1 MNKNLVIENI
11 ISKISKNIILER
23 KSDELSMQ
31 LSREVIKHFKK
42 DKDFELYDLRFDR
55 GDEYAVFD
63 FKCYFL
69 EDIDL
74 EDPFSIHAEADMEEI
89 HIEITFNPQSFPKSM
104 NDLVAEVKETI
115 EHELEHVEQQNFE
128 DMEFERQDDI
138 EDDEEEEEYNFKYL
152 TSNVEIPA
160 YVRGLIKR
168 SKTKNISLS
177 DSMEEW
183 FKENKRKF
191 KDPKKDWPKVK
202 KVWTSYANEMRSKE
216 RVKKFK

>member
-11 ISKISKNIILER
+11 ISKISKKIILER

-55 GDEYAVFD
+55 GDDYAVFD

-74 EDPFSIHAEADMEEI
+74 DDPFSIHAEADMEEI
-89 HIEITFNPQSFPKSM
+89 YIEITFNPQHFPESM

-128 DMEFERQDDI
+128 DMDFEREDDI
-138 EDDEEEEEYNFKYL
+138 KDDDEEYNFKYL

-168 SKTKNISLS
+168 SKTKNISLR

-191 KDPKKDWPKVK
+191 KNPKTDWPKVK
-202 KVWTSYANEMRSKE
+202 KVWTSYANEMRQKE

>member
-1 MNKNLVIENI
+1 MRQQIIESLIGRIKKRLVT
-11 ISKISKNIILER
+11 ER
-23 KSDELSMQ
+23 KSDELSLK
-31 LSREVIKHFKK
+31 LSRLVIKQFKK
-42 DKDFELYDLRFDR
+42 DEDFELYDLRFDR

-74 EDPFSIHAEADMEEI
+74 DDPFSIHAEADMEEI
-89 HIEITFNPQSFPKSM
+89 YIEITFNPQHFPESM

-128 DMEFERQDDI
+128 DMDFEREDDI
-138 EDDEEEEEYNFKYL
+138 KDDEEYNFKYL

>member
-1 MNKNLVIENI
+1 MRQQIIESLIGRIKKRLVT
-11 ISKISKNIILER
+11 ER
-23 KSDELSMQ
+23 KSDELSLK
-31 LSREVIKHFKK
+31 LSRLVIKQFKK
-42 DKDFELYDLRFDR
+42 DEDFELYDLRFDR

-74 EDPFSIHAEADMEEI
+74 DDPFSIHAEADMEEI
-89 HIEITFNPQSFPKSM
+89 YMEITFNPQHFPESM

-128 DMEFERQDDI
+128 DMDFEREDDI
-138 EDDEEEEEYNFKYL
+138 EDDEEYNFKYL

-168 SKTKNISLS
+168 SKTKKMSLS
-177 DSMEEW
+177 DAMEEW

-191 KDPKKDWPKVK
+191 KNPKSDWPKVK
-202 KVWTSYANEMRSKE
+202 KVWTKYANEMRSKE

>member
-1 MNKNLVIENI
+1 MRQQIIESLISRIKKRLVT
-11 ISKISKNIILER
+11 ER
-23 KSDELSMQ
+23 KSDELSMK
-31 LSREVIKHFKK
+31 LSRMVIKQFKK
-42 DKDFELYDLRFDR
+42 DEDFELYDLRFDR

-74 EDPFSIHAEADMEEI
+74 DDPFSIHAEADMEEI
-89 HIEITFNPQSFPKSM
+89 YIEITFNPQHFPESM

-128 DMEFERQDDI
+128 DMDFEREDDI
-138 EDDEEEEEYNFKYL
+138 KDDEEYNFKYL

-216 RVKKFK
+216 IVKKFK

>member
-1 MNKNLVIENI
+1 MRQQIIESLIGRIKKRLVT
-11 ISKISKNIILER
+11 ER
-23 KSDELSMQ
+23 KTDELSLQ
-31 LSREVIKHFKK
+31 LSRQVIKQFKK
-42 DKDFELYDLRFDR
+42 DEDFELYGLRFDR

-74 EDPFSIHAEADMEEI
+74 DDPFSIHAEADMEEI
-89 HIEITFNPQSFPKSM
+89 YIEITFNPQSFPESM

-128 DMEFERQDDI
+128 DMDFEREDDI
-138 EDDEEEEEYNFKYL
+138 KDDEEYNFKYL

-191 KDPKKDWPKVK
+191 KDSKKDWPRVK
-202 KVWTSYANEMRSKE
+202 KVWMKYASEMRGKE
-216 RVKKFK
+216 KIKKFK

>member
-1 MNKNLVIENI
+1 MRQQIIESLISRIKKRLVT
-11 ISKISKNIILER
+11 ER
-23 KSDELSMQ
+23 KSDELSMK
-31 LSREVIKHFKK
+31 LSRMVIKQFKK
-42 DKDFELYDLRFDR
+42 DEDFELYDLRFDR

-74 EDPFSIHAEADMEEI
+74 DDPFSIHAEADMEEI
-89 HIEITFNPQSFPKSM
+89 YIEITFNPQHFPESM

-128 DMEFERQDDI
+128 DMDFEREDDI
-138 EDDEEEEEYNFKYL
+138 KDDEEYNFKYL

-168 SKTKNISLS
+168 SKTKKMSLS
-177 DSMEEW
+177 DAMEEW

-191 KDPKKDWPKVK
+191 KNPKSDWPKVK
-202 KVWTSYANEMRSKE
+202 KVWTTYANKMRSKE

>member
-11 ISKISKNIILER
+11 ISKISKKIILER
-23 KSDELSMQ
+23 KSDELSMK

-55 GDEYAVFD
+55 GDDYAVFD

-74 EDPFSIHAEADMEEI
+74 DDPFSIHAEADMEEI
-89 HIEITFNPQSFPKSM
+89 YIEITFNPQHFPESM

-128 DMEFERQDDI
+128 DMDFEREDDI
-138 EDDEEEEEYNFKYL
+138 KDDEEYNFKYL

-168 SKTKNISLS
+168 SKTKNISLR

>member
-1 MNKNLVIENI
+1 MRQQIIESLIGRIKKRLVT
-11 ISKISKNIILER
+11 ER
-23 KSDELSMQ
+23 KSDELSLQ
-31 LSREVIKHFKK
+31 LSRQVIKQFKK
-42 DKDFELYDLRFDR
+42 DEDFELYDIRFDR
-55 GDEYAVFD
+55 GDDYAVFD

-74 EDPFSIHAEADMEEI
+74 DDPFSIHAEADMEEI
-89 HIEITFNPQSFPKSM
+89 YIEITFNPQHFPESM

-128 DMEFERQDDI
+128 DMDFEREDDI
-138 EDDEEEEEYNFKYL
+138 KDDDEEYNFKYL

-168 SKTKNISLS
+168 SKTKNISLR

>member
-1 MNKNLVIENI
+1 MRQQIIESLIGRITNRLI
-11 ISKISKNIILER
+11 NER
-23 KSDELSMQ
+23 KSDELSMK
-31 LSREVIKHFKK
+31 LSRMVIKQFKK
-42 DKDFELYDLRFDR
+42 DEDFELYDIRFDR

-74 EDPFSIHAEADMEEI
+74 DDPFSIHAEADMEEI
-89 HIEITFNPQSFPKSM
+89 YIEITFNPQSFPESM

-128 DMEFERQDDI
+128 DMDFEREDDI
-138 EDDEEEEEYNFKYL
+138 EDDEEYNFKYL

>member
-1 MNKNLVIENI
+1 MRKQIIENL
-11 ISKISKNIILER
+11 ISRIKKRLVTER
-23 KSDELSMQ
+23 KSDELSLE
-31 LSREVIKHFKK
+31 LSRMVISQFKK
-42 DKDFELYDLRFDR
+42 DEDFELYDLRFDR

-69 EDIDL
+69 EDPDL
-74 EDPFSIHAEADMEEI
+74 DDPFSIDAEADMEEI
-89 HIEITFNPQSFPKSM
+89 YMEITFNPQHFPKSM

-128 DMEFERQDDI
+128 DMEFDREDDI
-138 EDDEEEEEYNFKYL
+138 EDDDEEYNFKYL

-168 SKTKNISLS
+168 SKTKKISLS
-177 DSMEEW
+177 KAMDEW

-191 KDPKKDWPKVK
+191 KNPKSDWPKVK
-202 KVWTSYANEMRSKE
+202 KVWTNYANEMRKKE

>member
-1 MNKNLVIENI
+1 MRQQLIENL
-11 ISKISKNIILER
+11 ISRIKKRLVTER
-23 KSDELSMQ
+23 KTDQLSLELSRM
-31 LSREVIKHFKK
+31 VIRQFKK
-42 DKDFELYDLRFDR
+42 DEDFELNNVTFER
-55 GDEYAVFD
+55 GDDYATFD

-74 EDPFSIHAEADMEEI
+74 DEPFSIDAEADMEEI
-89 HIEITFNPQSFPKSM
+89 YMEITFNPQHFPESM

-128 DMEFERQDDI
+128 DMGVERQDDI
-138 EDDEEEEEYNFKYL
+138 KKDDEEYNFKYL

-168 SKTKNISLS
+168 SNTKKISLS
-177 DSMEEW
+177 DAMEEW

-191 KDPKKDWPKVK
+191 KNPKSDWPKVK
-202 KVWTSYANEMRSKE
+202 KVWTKYANEMRSKE

>member
-1 MNKNLVIENI
+1 MRQQIIESLISRIKKRLVT
-11 ISKISKNIILER
+11 ER
-23 KSDELSMQ
+23 KSDELSMK
-31 LSREVIKHFKK
+31 LSRMVIKQFKK
-42 DKDFELYDLRFDR
+42 DEDFELYDLRFDR

-74 EDPFSIHAEADMEEI
+74 DDPFSIHAEADMEEI
-89 HIEITFNPQSFPKSM
+89 YIEITFNPQHFPESM

-128 DMEFERQDDI
+128 DMDFEREDDI
-138 EDDEEEEEYNFKYL
+138 KDDEEYNFKYL

-168 SKTKNISLS
+168 SKTKKMSLS
-177 DSMEEW
+177 DAMEEW

-191 KDPKKDWPKVK
+191 KNPKTDWPKVK
-202 KVWTSYANEMRSKE
+202 KVWTSYANEMRQKE

>member
-1 MNKNLVIENI
+1 MRQQIIESLISRIKKRLVT
-11 ISKISKNIILER
+11 ER
-23 KSDELSMQ
+23 KSDELSMK
-31 LSREVIKHFKK
+31 LSRMVIKQFKK
-42 DKDFELYDLRFDR
+42 DEDFELYDLRFDR

-74 EDPFSIHAEADMEEI
+74 DDPFSIHAEADMEEI
-89 HIEITFNPQSFPKSM
+89 YIEITFNPQHFPESM

-128 DMEFERQDDI
+128 DMDFEREDDI
-138 EDDEEEEEYNFKYL
+138 KDDEEYNFKYL

-168 SKTKNISLS
+168 SKTKKMSLS
-177 DSMEEW
+177 DAMEEW

-191 KDPKKDWPKVK
+191 KNPKSDWPKVK

>member
-1 MNKNLVIENI
+1 MRQQIIESLIGRIKKRLVT
-11 ISKISKNIILER
+11 ER
-23 KSDELSMQ
+23 KTDELSLQ
-31 LSREVIKHFKK
+31 LSRQVIKQFKK
-42 DKDFELYDLRFDR
+42 DEDFELYDLRFDR

-74 EDPFSIHAEADMEEI
+74 DDPFSIHAEADMEEI
-89 HIEITFNPQSFPKSM
+89 YIEITFNPQSFPESM

-128 DMEFERQDDI
+128 DMDFEREDDI
-138 EDDEEEEEYNFKYL
+138 EDDEEYNFKYL

-168 SKTKNISLS
+168 SKTKKMSLS
-177 DSMEEW
+177 DAMEEW

-191 KDPKKDWPKVK
+191 KNPKSDWPKVK

>member
-11 ISKISKNIILER
+11 ISKISKKIILER

-42 DKDFELYDLRFDR
+42 DEDFELYDLRFDR

-74 EDPFSIHAEADMEEI
+74 DDPFSIHAEADMEEI

-138 EDDEEEEEYNFKYL
+138 EDDDEEYNFKYL

-202 KVWTSYANEMRSKE
+202 KVWISYANEMRSKE
-216 RVKKFK
+216 IVKKFK